1 MPTLAGGQTILNA
14 IRSTINSSGAVIDYA
29 NRIPEATQDN
39 LQDVGKALF
48 NYEPA
53 MNEFLN
59 QLINRIGLVYIHDKL
74 YSNKLSILKKGKLE
88 FGDSIEEIFVD
99 LARAIQYY
107 PEPATGNEA
116 DVYKQYKPQI
126 VSAFHKVNR
135 ENTYPITINN
145 DILKRAFTN
154 YANFD
159 RFVAQIFNSVYKA
172 DEVDEYILFKQ
183 LIGSTL
189 RNSKL
194 VQVTKPIATDK
205 STATQF
211 SIVMR
216 SYALALEYM
225 SREYNQAGVATNTDL
240 ADQILVLRSDIVPVI
255 DVLEL
260 ANAFN
265 MNLAKPISGR
275 IIVIDDFGSGND
287 DLIGGIIDKDISMI
301 WDTVYRTDSIY
312 NPKHM
317 YWNFFLHHHQIIA
330 SSPFANAIGFTTEA
344 ITDSITSVTINPNNI
359 TIPKGYSGDVKAY
372 VEYTGTPDTTVTW
385 SITGAN
391 SSTTKVVDGTIYVGA
406 DESATTLTVKAETK
420 AVGENP
426 AVSGTVTVTVIDG
439 SEN

>member
-159 RFVAQIFNSVYKA
+159 RFVGQIFNSVYKA

-205 STATQF
+205 SAATQF

-330 SSPFANAIGFTTEA
+330 SSPFANAVGFTTEA
-344 ITDSITSVTINPNNI
+344 ITNSITSVTINPNNI

-385 SITGAN
+385 SITGAK
-391 SSTTKVVDGTIYVGA
+391 SSATKVVDGTIYVGA

-426 AVSGTVTVTVIDG
+426 AVSGTATVTVIDG